1 MFRVSVSVGIKLLS
15 LLPSISVWVQLTLK
29 LISYGKV
36 CCLICG
42 VYTMVLSQM
51 HRKRRR
57 EEDDDDEVQLSFLSV
72 YIATIEV
79 SHLIQT

>member
-1 MFRVSVSVGIKLLS
+1 M
-15 LLPSISVWVQLTLK
+15 
-29 LISYGKV
+29 GKYV
-36 CCLICG
+36 CLICG
-42 VYTMVLSQM
+42 MYTMVLSQM

>member
-1 MFRVSVSVGIKLLS
+1 M
-15 LLPSISVWVQLTLK
+15 
-29 LISYGKV
+29 GKYV
-36 CCLICG
+36 CLICG
-42 VYTMVLSQM
+42 MYTMVLSQM
-51 HRKRRR
+51 HRTIRR

>member
-1 MFRVSVSVGIKLLS
+1 MGMYVC
-15 LLPSISVWVQLTLK
+15 
-29 LISYGKV
+29 LISDM
-36 CCLICG
+36 
-42 VYTMVLSQM
+42 YTMVLSQM
-51 HRKRRR
+51 HRKRHW